1 LPAISPAYALWFLT
15 IEAVINLKHIEV
27 FHAIM
32 RTGSVTGAA
41 RMLNV
46 TQPAISSVLK
56 HLESRLRMQLFD
68 RTGGRLQPTA
78 EAHALMPD
86 VAGIFGRL
94 EAIERLTQDLA
105 GGRLG
110 SLSIAA
116 SSPIA
121 NGRLAAL
128 VAALLAERP
137 GTRIALQSLASPLVL
152 DRVANREAE
161 IGVAY
166 APVAHPEV
174 VTEVLGRNGI
184 GCVMR
189 SDHPLASR
197 SEVEVSELANHALI
211 TYLPQALMRPYI
223 DRALDQ
229 AGVLPNIA
237 VQIGLSITGMAL
249 AYQGAGIALI
259 ELELLDALPLPGL
272 VARPLL
278 PRIELE
284 TLLLLH
290 KTAPRSRVL
299 EDFLVRL
306 RSTFVQA

>member
-1 LPAISPAYALWFLT
+1 M
-15 IEAVINLKHIEV
+15 INLKHIEV

-56 HLESRLRMQLFD
+56 HLESRLRMKLFD
-68 RTGGRLQPTA
+68 RTGGRLQPTP

-110 SLSIAA
+110 TLSIAA

-121 NGRLAAL
+121 NGRLARL
-128 VAALLAERP
+128 VADLLAERP
-137 GTRIALQSLASPLVL
+137 GTQISLQALASPLVL

-161 IGVAY
+161 IGIAY
-166 APVAHPEV
+166 APVMHPEV
-174 VTEVLGRNGI
+174 SAEVLGHNEI

-197 SEVEVSELANHALI
+197 AEVHVRELADHPLI

-223 DRALDQ
+223 DRAFHE

-237 VQIGLSITGMAL
+237 VQVGLSITGMAL
-249 AYQGAGIALI
+249 AYQGAGVALV

-290 KTAPRSRVL
+290 KTAPRSRML
-299 EDFLVRL
+299 EHFLAQL
-306 RSTFVQA
+306 RSAFTQR

>member
-1 LPAISPAYALWFLT
+1 M
-15 IEAVINLKHIEV
+15 INLKHIEV

-56 HLESRLRMQLFD
+56 HLESRLRMKLFE
-68 RTGGRLQPTA
+68 RTGGRLQPTP
-78 EAHALMPD
+78 EANALMPD

-110 SLSIAA
+110 TLSIAA

-121 NGRLAAL
+121 NGRLARL
-128 VAALLAERP
+128 VADLLVDRP
-137 GTRIALQSLASPLVL
+137 GAQISLQALASPLVL

-161 IGVAY
+161 IGIAY
-166 APVAHPEV
+166 APVMHAEV
-174 VTEVLGRNGI
+174 STEVLGRNAI

-189 SDHPLASR
+189 DDHPLAAR
-197 SEVEVSELANHALI
+197 SEVQVRELADHALI
-211 TYLPQALMRPYI
+211 TYLPQALLRPYI
-223 DRALDQ
+223 DRAFQ
-229 AGVLPNIA
+229 EAGVVPTIA
-237 VQIGLSITGMAL
+237 VHVGLSITGMAL
-249 AYQGAGIALI
+249 AYQEAGVALV
-259 ELELLDALPLPGL
+259 ELELLDSLPVPGL

-284 TLLLLH
+284 TMLLLH
-290 KTAPRSRVL
+290 KTAPHSRL
-299 EDFLVRL
+299 QDHFLSVL
-306 RSTFVQA
+306 RSTFA

>member
-1 LPAISPAYALWFLT
+1 
-15 IEAVINLKHIEV
+15 
-27 FHAIM
+27 M

-41 RMLNV
+41 RMLHV

-56 HLESRLRMQLFD
+56 HLESRLRMRLFL
-68 RTGGRLQPTA
+68 RTGGRLQPTP

-94 EAIERLTQDLA
+94 EAIERLAQDLA

-110 SLSIAA
+110 TLSIAA

-121 NGRLAAL
+121 NGRLARL
-128 VAALLAERP
+128 VADLLVERP
-137 GTRIALQSLASPLVL
+137 GAQISLQALASPLVL

-161 IGVAY
+161 VGIAY
-166 APVAHPEV
+166 APVMHPEV
-174 VTEVLGRNGI
+174 ATEVLGRNAI

-189 SDHPLASR
+189 EDHPLAAR
-197 SEVEVSELANHALI
+197 PEVLVRELADHALI
-211 TYLPQALMRPYI
+211 TYLPQALLRPYI
-223 DRALDQ
+223 DRAFQ
-229 AGVLPNIA
+229 EAGVAPNIA
-237 VQIGLSITGMAL
+237 VHVGLSITGMAL
-249 AYQGAGIALI
+249 AYQGAGVALV
-259 ELELLDALPLPGL
+259 ELELLDSLPVPGL

-290 KTAPRSRVL
+290 KTAPRSQLQDHFVSL
-299 EDFLVRL
+299 L
-306 RSTFVQA
+306 RTTFA